1 MTSFVRSTGINYDQ
15 LHHLKSFLPCSQ
27 RLSSRFVN
35 HASLPKPLQ
44 LASLD
49 IQNLNALGRKKKRL
63 EAYMNA
69 LLRSGNTVYA
79 NIIKLPSLLLF
90 IMIYDIKDQ
99 VNTNKSQE
107 ESKAIERLSPTQSIV
122 IAMLKDCQK

>member
-1 MTSFVRSTGINYDQ
+1 MCTTGKTSTLDLFITNDDRLVTSVKALYWLMTSFVRSTGINYNQ
-15 LHHLKSFLPCSQ
+15 IHYLKSFLPCSQ
-27 RLSSRFVN
+27 RLSSRCVN

-49 IQNLNALGRKKKRL
+49 ILNLNALGRKKRRL

-69 LLRSGNTVYA
+69 LLRSGNTVHA
-79 NIIKLPSLLLF
+79 NIIKLQLLF

-99 VNTNKSQE
+99 VNPN
-107 ESKAIERLSPTQSIV
+107 
-122 IAMLKDCQK
+122 

>member
-1 MTSFVRSTGINYDQ
+1 
-15 LHHLKSFLPCSQ
+15 
-27 RLSSRFVN
+27 
-35 HASLPKPLQ
+35 
-44 LASLD
+44 
-49 IQNLNALGRKKKRL
+49 
-63 EAYMNA
+63 MNA

>member
-1 MTSFVRSTGINYDQ
+1 MTSLVRSTGINYNQ
-15 LHHLKSFLPCSQ
+15 VRHLKSFLPCSQ
-27 RLSSRFVN
+27 RLSSRCVN

-49 IQNLNALGRKKKRL
+49 ILNLNALGRKKKRL

-69 LLRSGNTVYA
+69 LLRSGNTVHA
-79 NIIKLPSLLLF
+79 NIIKLQLLF

-99 VNTNKSQE
+99 VNTNKSRE
-107 ESKAIERLSPTQSIV
+107 ESKAIQRLSPTQSIV